1 MKEYEQLLELAKA
14 DLVLAKK
21 VINDKEI
28 RTELI
33 LFHIQ
38 QVVEKAIKAIL
49 SYNDVIFP
57 KTHDIED
64 LIELSCAKEIQLP
77 DYVEKLPELT
87 PYAVEFRYGFL
98 DEEPED
104 AHELLELAEKFINFT
119 VNILKGKKANRSR
132 ESRKEIERCVV

>member
-1 MKEYEQLLELAKA
+1 MKEHEQLLELAKA
-14 DLVLAKK
+14 ELVLVKK

-28 RTELI
+28 RAELV

-38 QVVEKAIKAIL
+38 QVVEKAIKSIL
-49 SYNDVIFP
+49 SYNGVIFP

-64 LIELSCAKEIQLP
+64 LIELSLAKGIQLP
-77 DYVEKLPELT
+77 DYIEKLPELT

-104 AHELLELAEKFINFT
+104 PNELLELAEKFINFT
-119 VNILKGKKANRSR
+119 AKTLKGK
-132 ESRKEIERCVV
+132 